1 MWQVER
7 RKMKKTFVIK
17 NADTKKDGKKIDR
30 KYKITG
36 SSSTEMTSSAGRTYK
51 LPVYEEVGR

>member
-1 MWQVER
+1 
-7 RKMKKTFVIK
+7 MKKTFVIK